1 MSGEQGVP
9 ITLFHEAEGHIVTVE
24 LKTGT
29 IYRGKLSE
37 AEDTMNCMLKEVV
50 MTAKDGR
57 STRMEEVYIRGGHVK
72 LIILPDLLKNA
83 PILKKVNAL
92 KRKGETESS
101 SKGHGDGGRS
111 AKRARK

>member
-1 MSGEQGVP
+1 MSGDQGVP
-9 ITLFHEAEGHIVTVE
+9 ITLFHEAEGHVVSVE

-37 AEDTMNCMLKEVV
+37 AEDTMNCMLTDVV

-57 STRMEEVYIRGGHVK
+57 STRMEQVYIRGGHVK

-92 KRKGETESS
+92 KRKTESESS
-101 SKGHGDGGRS
+101 SKGQGDNERS
-111 AKRARK
+111 AKRTKK